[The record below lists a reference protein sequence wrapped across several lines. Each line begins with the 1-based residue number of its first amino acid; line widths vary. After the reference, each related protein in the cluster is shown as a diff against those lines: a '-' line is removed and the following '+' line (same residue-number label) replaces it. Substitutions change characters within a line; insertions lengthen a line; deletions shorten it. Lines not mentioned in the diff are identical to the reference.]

1 MTRYAY
7 RYPDGVAGLAVLLLR
22 VASALVALAVAA
34 SISASPVSAN
44 LPCLVAALGALG
56 LILGFATRWIA
67 LLLGIAVIVAAV
79 GTQLPQQLLLLGHL
93 GGCAALALMG
103 PGAYSIDAR
112 RHGRRV
118 IQLQP
123 RTPDRGDK
131 D

>member
-7 RYPDGVAGLAVLLLR
+7 RYPDGVAGLALLFLR
-22 VASALVALAVAA
+22 VACALVALAVAA
-34 SISASPVSAN
+34 LLSGSSLSAN
-44 LPCLVAALGALG
+44 LPCVVAALGALG

-67 LLLGIAVIVAAV
+67 LLLGLAVLVAAP
-79 GTQLPQQLLLLGHL
+79 GTQLTQQWLLLGHL

-103 PGAYSIDAR
+103 AGAFSIDAR

-118 IQLQP
+118 IQLP
-123 RTPDRGDK
+123 PKPPDRGDK